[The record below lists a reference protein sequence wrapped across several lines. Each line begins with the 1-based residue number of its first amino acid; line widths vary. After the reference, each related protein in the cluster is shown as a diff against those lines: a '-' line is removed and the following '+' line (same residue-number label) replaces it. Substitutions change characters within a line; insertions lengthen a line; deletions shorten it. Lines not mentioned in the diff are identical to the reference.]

1 MSLMLS
7 FAVHRHKQNE
17 LIQHI
22 HKIYETYDL
31 FYLIA
36 ISIQR
41 IKQKNAHNFWVWLV
55 QIDRRP
61 KESHTHRKVPANFR
75 EFFFFFSS
83 FFTIH
88 FRTNW
93 PLGVSP
99 PLNTRKQKKMIFEP
113 QSGSDTLLHDK
124 KNKTKKKNS
133 WRPYVGAQPVH
144 FQ

>member
-1 MSLMLS
+1 MRLKKKGKKKSINQSNNPRMSLMLS

-75 EFFFFFSS
+75 EFFFFFFFFFYHPLPDELALRGISS
-83 FFTIH
+83 PQHKETKKNDFWTSK
-88 FRTNW
+88 RERY
-93 PLGVSP
+93 SP
-99 PLNTRKQKKMIFEP
+99 TRQKK
-113 QSGSDTLLHDK
+113 
-124 KNKTKKKNS
+124 
-133 WRPYVGAQPVH
+133 
-144 FQ
+144 